1 MVQVNFKNVDQLVTL
16 WTEWI
21 EMELRHGQYESA
33 LATVRKALTVPAGLN
48 RQNLGWSG
56 KDKEGGAEGGER
68 LTSQQRVYKST
79 KLWSLHADLEEN
91 FGTLESTKAVYEQM
105 LFLRIATPQLIL
117 AYGALMHEHRFYE
130 ETFRIYEKGIALFAY
145 PHVYP
150 IWMVYLH
157 QFMARYA
164 PKDGGPSSKLERI
177 RDLFEQALKSLPA
190 GAVET
195 KKVYLLYAKYEEDHG
210 LARRA
215 MQIYARACEA
225 APPADRY
232 EVSARGRSGRRAAP
246 TRSLQPSFAFSSSGT
261 V

>member
-1 MVQVNFKNVDQLVTL
+1 MNFKNVDQLVTL

-21 EMELRHGQYESA
+21 EMELRHGQYDEA
-33 LATVRKALTVPAGLN
+33 LSTVRKALTIPAGLN
-48 RQNLGWSG
+48 RENLGWSG
-56 KDKEGGAEGGER
+56 KDKEGAGAGSGGDK
-68 LTSQQRVYKST
+68 LSSQQRVYKST

-91 FGTLESTKAVYEQM
+91 LGTLESTKAVYEQM
-105 LFLRIATPQLIL
+105 LFLRVATPQIIL
-117 AYGALMHEHRFYE
+117 AYGALMHEHRFFE
-130 ETFRIYEKGIALFAY
+130 ESFRIYEKGVALFQY

-164 PKDGGPSSKLERI
+164 PKDGGPSNKLERI
-177 RDLFEQALKSLPA
+177 RDLFEQALKALPA

-232 EVSARGRSGRRAAP
+232 EVSGNKQPAC
-246 TRSLQPSFAFSSSGT
+246 SLPPSFVALLLKQHPC
-261 V
+261 